1 MNKITY
7 KLSILPPFWFRF
19 KPLAWVLSCLFGI
32 RWNISGITEDVVYFA
47 SSFNRVIN
55 PGKEGELI
63 IYLPSGTMNI
73 SLPAAEETI
82 EEDT

>member
-7 KLSILPPFWFRF
+7 KLSIQPPFWFRF
-19 KPLAWVLSCLFGI
+19 KPLAWVLSLFGI
-32 RWNISGITEDVVYFA
+32 RWDVSGLTEDIVYFA

-63 IYLPSGTMNI
+63 IYLPSGTMTINI
-73 SLPAAEETI
+73 PAAEETI